1 MSVYDK
7 KHYNIAISLQL
18 VKINEKKNVHTSH
31 SVEELGQKGG
41 ESGEEKVTN
50 GNKEGE
56 IAVN

>member
-1 MSVYDK
+1 MYDK
-7 KHYNIAISLQL
+7 KHYNIVISLHL
-18 VKINEKKNVHTSH
+18 VKINEKKKKVHTSP

-41 ESGEEKVTN
+41 KSGEEKVTN

>member
-1 MSVYDK
+1 MK
-7 KHYNIAISLQL
+7 K
-18 VKINEKKNVHTSH
+18 KKVHTSH

-41 ESGEEKVTN
+41 KSGEEKVTN

>member
-1 MSVYDK
+1 MK
-7 KHYNIAISLQL
+7 
-18 VKINEKKNVHTSH
+18 KKNVHTSH